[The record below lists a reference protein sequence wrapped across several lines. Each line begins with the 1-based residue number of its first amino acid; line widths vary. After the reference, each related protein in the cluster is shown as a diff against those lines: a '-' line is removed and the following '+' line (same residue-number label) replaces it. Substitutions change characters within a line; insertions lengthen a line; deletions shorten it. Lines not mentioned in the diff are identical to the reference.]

1 MSFLQ
6 PLMLIALP
14 LIALPILI
22 HLINQWRYQT
32 KQWGA
37 MMFLLS
43 ANRMNR
49 GFAKLRQWLILAM
62 RTLAIAGLI
71 LAVARPLASG
81 MLGWTGGG
89 KTDTTLVL
97 LDRSPSMQQQGIGG
111 DTKLATARRQLTDA
125 LQTLGSQ
132 HWVTIDSTT
141 GRPQAFESLA
151 ALMDSPALAASSATA
166 DLPSMMQ
173 SALDYLQENRP
184 GPTEVW
190 IASDLRAKDW
200 NADSGSWSLIREG
213 FEQLP
218 QSVRFNLL
226 AYPSPAKD
234 NLAIRVSEVR
244 RAKVLIQG
252 VDSSE
257 LLLSMTITKSNASSS
272 TTASESSASAQA
284 NSVESVPVEIEID
297 GARSTLTVELSGNQA
312 ELRNQRV
319 PLASQQQRGW
329 GRVSLPADSN
339 NADNDF
345 YFVFDD
351 PPVRR
356 VVIEDYVD
364 KGGQVLFFP
373 PTSLT
378 SGGLGMSSGQF
389 LGIAWDAWLDNQK
402 EVFVE
407 NWRGD
412 QDLLAATA
420 SGTGLPVGQLKL
432 SGYARLK
439 TEEDLTRLATL
450 TGGDPLLARLPTER
464 GGVYFCT
471 ASPSPAAS
479 SMAESGVVLFVTV
492 QRAILRGQEALGNTT
507 QRTATGGDMDSGGA
521 SQTVDWRQVAGPEEV
536 LSTEFGSQAGVY
548 RTEKRMFAVNR
559 DASEDRPEQVG
570 DERLESLFAG
580 LPLARVDEQAGSL
593 SGIVREVWR
602 MFLIC
607 MIVALLLEAI
617 LCLPRYRPSN
627 QLGPKA
633 TT

>member
-345 YFVFDD
+345 
-351 PPVRR
+351 
-356 VVIEDYVD
+356 
-364 KGGQVLFFP
+364 
-373 PTSLT
+373 
-378 SGGLGMSSGQF
+378 
-389 LGIAWDAWLDNQK
+389 
-402 EVFVE
+402 
-407 NWRGD
+407 
-412 QDLLAATA
+412 
-420 SGTGLPVGQLKL
+420 
-432 SGYARLK
+432 
-439 TEEDLTRLATL
+439 
-450 TGGDPLLARLPTER
+450 
-464 GGVYFCT
+464 
-471 ASPSPAAS
+471 
-479 SMAESGVVLFVTV
+479 
-492 QRAILRGQEALGNTT
+492 
-507 QRTATGGDMDSGGA
+507 
-521 SQTVDWRQVAGPEEV
+521 
-536 LSTEFGSQAGVY
+536 
-548 RTEKRMFAVNR
+548 
-559 DASEDRPEQVG
+559 
-570 DERLESLFAG
+570 
-580 LPLARVDEQAGSL
+580 
-593 SGIVREVWR
+593 
-602 MFLIC
+602 
-607 MIVALLLEAI
+607 
-617 LCLPRYRPSN
+617 
-627 QLGPKA
+627 
-633 TT
+633 